1 MSTHPFSNLDQLFA
15 DGLIQAVMKA
25 DRVDPRALRT
35 LLGGVAGRAAARW
48 RESARKPTGSLFATP
63 RLEWRGARGG
73 ADAPAH
79 GLPAAIDDACG
90 AGACC

>member
-1 MSTHPFSNLDQLFA
+1 MSTHPFSNLDELFA

-48 RESARKPTGSLFATP
+48 RPSSAPPQAGRISTALPPAN
-63 RLEWRGARGG
+63 ARDR
-73 ADAPAH
+73 DA
-79 GLPAAIDDACG
+79 
-90 AGACC
+90 AGRSNHL